1 MGLFISCEGLPF
13 TGKTTISKIIYQ
25 YYKVKGYNVVFVDDV
40 LDTEI
45 GRILKLYMLN
55 FNDFRKAIFYLS
67 CANTIF
73 QQNNINNILKNSDIL
88 ILENYLTFQLLSTL
102 NSKKE
107 MDILKIFK
115 KTIKLPDLLIFFRA
129 RLEDMKKREKSSLTD
144 PVLPLENESELQSIN
159 NKLISKIDT
168 LNLKRVI
175 VDTSKNSEEEC
186 AKEIID
192 KINSLLK

>member
-1 MGLFISCEGLPF
+1 MGLFISCEGLPY

-25 YYKVKGYNVVFVDDV
+25 YYKVKGFNVVFVDDV

-73 QQNNINNILKNSDIL
+73 QQNNINNILKDTDIL

-129 RLEDMKKREKSSLTD
+129 KFEDIKKREKSSFSEFT
-144 PVLPLENESELQSIN
+144 LPLKNESELQSIN

-168 LNLKRVI
+168 LNLKRMI
-175 VDTSKNSEEEC
+175 IDTSKDKEDEC
-186 AKEIID
+186 AKQIIN